1 MSFDDLIAANRTY
14 AKNFTF
20 AGLSGVA
27 SKELAMVTCMDSRI
41 DPLALVG
48 MSAGDMKILRN
59 PGGRVHEPTITSL
72 VLAVHLLG
80 VKRIMIIGH
89 TQCAMTDNTE
99 EQLREKVAK
108 SSGIDTSNLHIGAIA
123 DQRQTMQSDITRLQE
138 HPQIGSHVE
147 IGGFIYDVETGLL
160 EQII

>member
-14 AKNFTF
+14 AENFTF
-20 AGLSGVA
+20 GGLTGVA

-41 DPLALVG
+41 DPLAIVG
-48 MSAGDMKILRN
+48 MSAGDIKILRN
-59 PGGRVHEPTITSL
+59 PGGRVNDPTVTSL
-72 VLAVHLLG
+72 ILAVHLLG

-99 EQLREKVAK
+99 EQLRERVAK
-108 SSGIDTSNLHIGAIA
+108 SSGIDTTNLKIGAIT
-123 DQRQTMQSDITRLQE
+123 DQRSTMQSDITRLQE
-138 HPQIGSHVE
+138 NPLIGSHVE

-160 EQII
+160 EQVV

>member
-1 MSFDDLIAANRTY
+1 MSFDDLISANRTY
-14 AKNFTF
+14 AQKFTF

-41 DPLALVG
+41 DPLAIVG

-59 PGGRVHEPTITSL
+59 PGGRVHENTVTSL
-72 VLAVHLLG
+72 ILAVHLLG

-99 EQLREKVAK
+99 EELREKVAK
-108 SSGIDTSNLHIGAIA
+108 SSGIDTTNLSVGAIA
-123 DQRQTMQSDITRLQE
+123 DQRQTMQADIGRLRE
-138 HPQIGSHVE
+138 NPLIGDHVE

-160 EQII
+160 EQVA